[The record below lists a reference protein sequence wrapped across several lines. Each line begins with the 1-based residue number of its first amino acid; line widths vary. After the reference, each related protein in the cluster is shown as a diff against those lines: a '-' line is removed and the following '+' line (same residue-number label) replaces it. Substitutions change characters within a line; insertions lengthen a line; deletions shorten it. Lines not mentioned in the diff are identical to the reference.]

1 VTDRIQ
7 GRALIVDADYNT
19 LGTLSRA
26 LRARGHHVTLCADGR
41 AGLQRA
47 VESAPDVVIVDR
59 DIPVVDVQTFLEVL
73 RDNPRTSSAHA
84 FVLTAPDPT
93 YLSTLDPRV
102 EAFVKPFHVAEVVAR
117 IESVLRQRSAPK
129 REPELRGDLEQV
141 ALFDLLQVFAANRRT
156 GTLRVEA
163 HGATGEIYVRDGRIV
178 DCIYRGA
185 RGAKA
190 LYRLL
195 ASSKGTFV
203 FVPGVTSPRD
213 TIEASTDMLLMEA
226 VRQADEQKEIMQ
238 QMPSLGAQI
247 ALARKPPAGL
257 SEMAERIVN
266 ALGEETRGID
276 ELLDQFTESDLD
288 VVKGL
293 KELLGA
299 NSMVVLDAG
308 AERTQLCDEDEAVVL
323 RAAAL
328 KLRPLGYEGAARL
341 AVLNSSY
348 IALSRLSR
356 ALSAIEGFVSEAQ
369 SPEVAGEGSLGVLGT
384 LRVGGVEVE
393 LFALPIDRELRALW
407 GAFLAPVR
415 AAVWLCEDAPDKEAR
430 DLLRALR
437 VDIVQATEGWEH
449 PQGAAETLR
458 AALTSSTRPR
468 VQSSY

>member
-1 VTDRIQ
+1 
-7 GRALIVDADYNT
+7 
-19 LGTLSRA
+19 
-26 LRARGHHVTLCADGR
+26 
-41 AGLQRA
+41 
-47 VESAPDVVIVDR
+47 
-59 DIPVVDVQTFLEVL
+59 VVDVQTFLEVL

-185 RGAKA
+185 RGEKA

-195 ASSKGTFV
+195 ASTKGTFV

-213 TIEASTDMLLMEA
+213 SIEASTDMLLMEA
-226 VRQADEQKEIMQ
+226 VRQADEQNELMQ
-238 QMPSLGAQI
+238 QMPSIGAQI

-266 ALGEETRGID
+266 ALGDETRGID

-415 AAVWLCEDAPDKEAR
+415 AAVWLSEDAPDREAR
-430 DLLRALR
+430 ELLRALR

>member
-1 VTDRIQ
+1 MTERIQ

-59 DIPVVDVQTFLEVL
+59 DVPVVDVQTFLEVL

-84 FVLTAPDPT
+84 FVLTTPDPT
-93 YLSTLDPRV
+93 YLSTLDPRI

-117 IESVLRQRSAPK
+117 IELVLRQRTAPK

-156 GTLRVEA
+156 GILRVEA
-163 HGATGEIYVRDGRIV
+163 NGATGEIYVRDGRIV

-185 RGAKA
+185 RGEKA
-190 LYRLL
+190 LYRVL
-195 ASSKGTFV
+195 ASPKGTFV
-203 FVPGVTSPRD
+203 FVPGTTSPRD
-213 TIEASTDMLLMEA
+213 TVEASTDMLLMEA
-226 VRQADEQKEIMQ
+226 VRQADEIKELTQK
-238 QMPSLGAQI
+238 MPSLGAQI
-247 ALARKPPAGL
+247 AMARKPPAGL
-257 SEMAERIVN
+257 SEMAERLVS
-266 ALGEETRGID
+266 ALGEDTRGID
-276 ELLDQFTESDLD
+276 ELLDHFQESDLD
-288 VVKGL
+288 VLKGL

-299 NSMVVLDAG
+299 NTLVVLDAG

-328 KLRPLGYEGAARL
+328 KLRPLGHEGAARL

-348 IALSRLSR
+348 IALSRFAR
-356 ALSAIEGFVSEAQ
+356 ALSSIEGFVSEAS

-415 AAVWLCEDAPDKEAR
+415 AAVWLDDEVPDRQAR
-430 DLLRALR
+430 DLLRSLR
-437 VDIVQATEGWEH
+437 VDIVQAAEGWEH

-458 AALTSSTRPR
+458 AALTTSTRAQ

>member
-1 VTDRIQ
+1 
-7 GRALIVDADYNT
+7 
-19 LGTLSRA
+19 
-26 LRARGHHVTLCADGR
+26 
-41 AGLQRA
+41 
-47 VESAPDVVIVDR
+47 
-59 DIPVVDVQTFLEVL
+59 
-73 RDNPRTSSAHA
+73 
-84 FVLTAPDPT
+84 
-93 YLSTLDPRV
+93 
-102 EAFVKPFHVAEVVAR
+102 
-117 IESVLRQRSAPK
+117 
-129 REPELRGDLEQV
+129 
-141 ALFDLLQVFAANRRT
+141 
-156 GTLRVEA
+156 
-163 HGATGEIYVRDGRIV
+163 VRDGRIV

-185 RGAKA
+185 RGEKA

-213 TIEASTDMLLMEA
+213 TIEASTEGLLMEA

-238 QMPSLGAQI
+238 QMPSIGAQI

-257 SEMAERIVN
+257 SEMADRIVN

-341 AVLNSSY
+341 RRAQQLVHRAV
-348 IALSRLSR
+348 AAVPR
-356 ALSAIEGFVSEAQ
+356 AVRHRG
-369 SPEVAGEGSLGVLGT
+369 
-384 LRVGGVEVE
+384 LRVGGAEPGGGRRGQPRH
-393 LFALPIDRELRALW
+393 AGHAARRRRRG
-407 GAFLAPVR
+407 GAVR
-415 AAVWLCEDAPDKEAR
+415 AAHRPRAARAVGRLPGAGARRGGGCPKTRPTRKSR

-468 VQSSY
+468 VQSTY